1 MIRLFTAMAALV
13 LLTTPAAAQTNAGI
27 DALRACVANSTNE
40 EDSVVTAR
48 WLFIAMSRHPSLP
61 QSVRVGDREGL
72 DANRQMGALVNRIL
86 FDTCADETRIAIAAS
101 GSETAFQTA
110 FGTLGEEAMGD
121 LMTNPDVMASIVQLG
136 AYLDTNRLAT
146 LMTAPK

>member
-1 MIRLFTAMAALV
+1 
-13 LLTTPAAAQTNAGI
+13 
-27 DALRACVANSTNE
+27 
-40 EDSVVTAR
+40 
-48 WLFIAMSRHPSLP
+48 
-61 QSVRVGDREGL
+61 
-72 DANRQMGALVNRIL
+72 MGALVNRIL